1 MCLAI
6 PGKIT
11 EINDDEAVVDYGAEK
26 RTANNSL
33 VNAKVGDYVIIS
45 GKFIVQ
51 VVPEEEA
58 IKALETWK
66 KAI

>member
-6 PGKIT
+6 PGKIVKVDGNT
-11 EINDDEAVVDYGAEK
+11 AVIDYGVK
-26 RTANNSL
+26 QVLANNSL
-33 VNAKVGDYVIIS
+33 TNAKVGDYVIIS